1 MTVASGMISAL
12 GGSPTR
18 RFDQPNLKGEDGSL
32 HSVSEA
38 QLGQD
43 LPDVR
48 FDRGLGDE
56 ELSGYFGIGETF
68 GHGDQHLTFA
78 IGEFLEFAD
87 LGSGIGPLIW

>member
-1 MTVASGMISAL
+1 MISAL

-18 RFDQPNLKGEDGSL
+18 RFDQPNLKGEDGGL
-32 HSVSEA
+32 HSVSEP

-43 LPDVR
+43 LPDVG
-48 FDRGLGDE
+48 FHRGLGDE
-56 ELSGYFGIGETF
+56 ELPGYFGIGEAF
-68 GHGDQHLTFA
+68 SHGDQHLTFA